1 MRNATLYTLDTE
13 GILLCHKT
21 RRLFYLNGSAALL
34 WSCLEHGQEADEV
47 ARAIAA
53 RFGISISVARRD
65 VFSLLSNWE
74 REGLRPAR
82 ASDVFD
88 RAKSETTT
96 DADGELD
103 TTEASVELS
112 GMRNAQ
118 PVPHPPRQTAESA
131 GVFESV
137 RMPSEGRP
145 ADWYAIGDVT
155 LRVVYHTMRSKLLV
169 HPILEHFASSL
180 PRSGDTTLVTL
191 EIRDEQQGFSLS
203 VNGSDTLDRL
213 QPLEVPPVVQAE
225 VLRAN
230 FHAARPLVGIHGAA
244 LCTPTG
250 CLVLPGAP
258 GSGKS
263 TLAAALMAEGHT
275 YLTDELVLI
284 MPGTHVIRPLPVSLG
299 LKPGS
304 WRVLSEVFPT
314 IETLPTFRQLDGTEV
329 RYLAPVPTALPS
341 GVDYAARTLVF
352 PVYDPNGNNELLEIS
367 TADALYR
374 LAAAGYALPGRLEHN
389 VVEALIEW
397 MRPLSCYDLR
407 ISSLGAAVSAVDGV
421 MA

>member
-13 GILLCHKT
+13 GILLCHQT
-21 RRLFYLNGSAALL
+21 GRLFYLNSSAALL

-53 RFGISISVARRD
+53 HFGISISVAKRD
-65 VFSLLSNWE
+65 VFSLLSSWE
-74 REGLRPAR
+74 QEGLRPAR
-82 ASDVFD
+82 ASGVFD
-88 RAKSETTT
+88 RAESDTKT

-103 TTEASVELS
+103 TTEAAVELA
-112 GMRNAQ
+112 GTRNTKPLPQ
-118 PVPHPPRQTAESA
+118 PPRQTAGSA
-131 GVFESV
+131 GARGSV
-137 RMPSEGRP
+137 HMPSEGDP
-145 ADWYAIGDVT
+145 GDWYAIGDVT
-155 LRVVYHTMRSKLLV
+155 LRVLYHTGRSKLLV
-169 HPILEHFASSL
+169 HPILEHLASSP
-180 PRSGDTTLVTL
+180 PRSGDDAVVTL

-203 VNGSDTLDRL
+203 VNGSDTQDRL

-225 VLRAN
+225 VLRAS

-299 LKPGS
+299 LKHGS
-304 WRVLSEVFPT
+304 WRVLSEAFPT
-314 IETLPTFRQLDGTEV
+314 IEALPIFRQLDGTEV

-341 GVDYAARTLVF
+341 GIDYSARTLVF
-352 PVYDPNGNNELLEIS
+352 PVYDPNGANELSEIS
-367 TADALYR
+367 TAEALYR

-397 MRPLSCYDLR
+397 IRPLSCYDLR
-407 ISSLGAAVSAVDGV
+407 IRSLGAAVSAVDGV